1 MPKVIDNQDQR
12 VGKPIMS
19 KHRLAQISHHFLSDS
34 NERSPAWKHTSIVPV
49 LLGSK
54 NDDYVVYELDRA
66 FNQQQRSS
74 MVLNIES
81 QLMATT
87 SLSAFAISNI
97 AADTDDV
104 DVDDD
109 ANMPDFCLIPVT
121 SPSTTLALQSK
132 RLIIAVH
139 ASLSGV
145 RKAYNQLAFMASL
158 ETDFSVCVI
167 MLAAKSLPE
176 AKRFYGFLCDN
187 AQSLLALKLECG
199 GFLLQNKDLAIDDSH
214 SDAATTSGDIPTS
227 MVGVARTILTGFTRG
242 AGKAAT
248 ASLGG
253 PKGVAALLS

>member
-1 MPKVIDNQDQR
+1 MPNVIDNQSQR
-12 VGKPIMS
+12 AERPIMS
-19 KHRLAQISHHFLSDS
+19 KHRLAEISHHFLSDS
-34 NERSPAWKHTSIVPV
+34 NERSPAWKNTSIVPV

-87 SLSAFAISNI
+87 SLSPFAVGNI
-97 AADTDDV
+97 ASDADG
-104 DVDDD
+104 VDDD
-109 ANMPDFCLIPVT
+109 ANIPDFCLVPVT
-121 SPSTTLALQSK
+121 SPSTTLALQSN

-139 ASLSGV
+139 ASLGGV
-145 RKAYNQLAFMASL
+145 RMAYNQLAFMASL

-167 MLAAKSLPE
+167 MLGAKTLPE

-187 AQSLLALKLECG
+187 AQSLLELKLECG
-199 GFLLQNKDLAIDDSH
+199 GFLLQNSGPAADDNNS
-214 SDAATTSGDIPTS
+214 ATTTVNEEIPTS
-227 MVGVARTILTGFTRG
+227 MAGVARSILTGFTPG
-242 AGKAAT
+242 AKKRIS
-248 ASLGG
+248 ASLSA

>member
-19 KHRLAQISHHFLSDS
+19 KHRLAEISHHFLSDG

-97 AADTDDV
+97 AADTDDA
-104 DVDDD
+104 DDD

-167 MLAAKSLPE
+167 MLDAKSLPE

-199 GFLLQNKDLAIDDSH
+199 GFLLQNKDQAIDDSH
-214 SDAATTSGDIPTS
+214 SDMATTSSDIPTS
-227 MVGVARTILTGFTRG
+227 MVGVARTILTGFTPR